1 MKTLVTGAA
10 GFVGSHLV
18 ERLVKRGDDVS
29 VMIYDKDPIQHLDPR
44 LAVTRHAGDIRDAAF
59 VDRAMEGV
67 ERVYHLAAALNTPTT
82 PVESFFT
89 INVLGTR
96 NVMEAAMKHG
106 VRKVVHTSSCV
117 TMKETRTRIDESNIH
132 RTPYAAPYVFS
143 KYQGEMLAYEYGARG
158 LPVTVLN
165 PTIVYGPRDT
175 HTLGEFFK
183 LHLKPKI
190 RLVSFLDSPCNL
202 VYVKDAVEAQILA
215 MEKGRPG
222 HKYLLGGEEV
232 TLIEFLSKLDEAT
245 GTHRPIIHVPEWLIE
260 IGVEIVPK
268 LYALVG
274 KKFTVMRAQV
284 EAMQRGTA
292 VDFTKARTELGI
304 PVTPLDVGIRETIE
318 WYRREGIL

>member
-18 ERLVKRGDDVS
+18 ERLVGRGDEVS
-29 VMIYDKDPIQHLDPR
+29 VMIYDKDPIQHMDAGLS
-44 LAVTRHAGDIRDAAF
+44 VTRHVGDIRDAAF
-59 VDRAMEGV
+59 VERAMEGID
-67 ERVYHLAAALNTPTT
+67 RVFHLAAALNTPTT

-96 NVMEAAMKHG
+96 NVMEAAMKKG

-117 TMKETRTRIDESNIH
+117 TMKENRTRINESNIH
-132 RTPYAAPYVFS
+132 RTPFSAPYMFS

-183 LHLKPKI
+183 LHLKPRI
-190 RLVSFLDSPCNL
+190 RLISFLDSPCNL
-202 VYVKDAVEAQILA
+202 VYVKDAVAAQILA

-222 HKYLLGGEEV
+222 HKYLIGGEEV
-232 TLIEFLSKLDEAT
+232 TLAEFLAKLDEVT
-245 GTHRPIIHVPEWLIE
+245 GTHRPIIRIPEWMIE
-260 IGVEIVPK
+260 LGVEIIPK
-268 LYALVG
+268 LYAVFG
-274 KKFTVMRAQV
+274 RKFTVMRAQV

-292 VDFTKARTELGI
+292 VDFSKARTELGI
-304 PVTPLDVGIRETIE
+304 PVTPLD
-318 WYRREGIL
+318 EGICETVKWYKQEGLL

>member
-18 ERLVKRGDDVS
+18 ERLVGRGDDVS
-29 VMIYDKDPIQHLDPR
+29 VILYDKDPIQHLDAH
-44 LAVTRHAGDIRDAAF
+44 LAVTRHVGDIRDAAF
-59 VDRAMEGV
+59 VERVMEGV
-67 ERVYHLAAALNTPTT
+67 DRVFHLAAALNTPTT
-82 PVESFFT
+82 PVETFFT
-89 INVLGTR
+89 VNVLGTR
-96 NVMEAAMKHG
+96 NVMEAAMKKG
-106 VRKVVHTSSCV
+106 VKKVVHTSSCV
-117 TMKETRTRIDESNIH
+117 TMKEGRERINESNIH
-132 RTPYAAPYVFS
+132 RSPYSAPYTFT
-143 KYQGEMLAYEYGARG
+143 KYQGEMVAYEYGARG

-190 RLVSFLDSPCNL
+190 RLISFLDSPCNL
-202 VYVKDAVEAQILA
+202 VYVKDAASAQILA

-222 HKYLLGGEEV
+222 HKYLIGGEEV
-232 TLIEFLSKLDEAT
+232 TLIEFLKKLDEAT
-245 GTHRPIIHVPEWLIE
+245 GTRRPIIHVPEWLIE
-260 IGVEIVPK
+260 LGVEIVPR
-268 LYALVG
+268 LYALFG

-304 PVTPLDVGIRETIE
+304 PVTPLDVGIRETVQ
-318 WYRREGIL
+318 WYKQQGIL